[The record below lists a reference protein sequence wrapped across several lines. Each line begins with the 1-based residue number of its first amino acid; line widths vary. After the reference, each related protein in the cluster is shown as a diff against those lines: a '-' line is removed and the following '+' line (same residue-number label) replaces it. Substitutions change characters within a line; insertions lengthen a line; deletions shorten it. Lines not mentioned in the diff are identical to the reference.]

1 MSLRTLLEIGTDAA
15 DSTPLT
21 VKAGAQA
28 VVGLFTG
35 GAGLE
40 SGHTAYIL
48 QVTPGAPSPTFDDS
62 GESLTLTKAR
72 PNRVIQGPRT
82 VIVRRPAGLNA
93 GVFAE
98 GDLKQQGDNP

>member
-15 DSTPLT
+15 DSTPLA

-28 VVGLFTG
+28 VVGLFTE

-40 SGHTAYIL
+40 SGHTAYVL
-48 QVTPGAPSPTFDDS
+48 QVTPGSPAPAFDET

-93 GVFAE
+93 GVYAE
-98 GDLKQQGDNP
+98 A

>member
-1 MSLRTLLEIGTDAA
+1 MSLSTLLEVGCDAA
-15 DSTPLT
+15 DSTPLE

-28 VVGLFTG
+28 VIGLYTE

-48 QVTPGAPSPTFDDS
+48 QVTPGSPSPTFDDA

-93 GVFAE
+93 GVYAE
-98 GDLKQQGDNP
+98 A